1 MSVWGLIPLTAIHI
15 HRRTKAPVA
24 SSDCGSCE
32 FFFPA
37 HLFFHCPLGKR
48 TGFFVLLCR
57 RGGWSGGGG
66 QLTKE
71 PRHYHSRNRPLRAPP
86 PPECSLTTG
95 QRASPNSQRVLV
107 QTTGQLVVPGLKP
120 TACKL
125 NPFGIQS
132 TLRCFFSLSGSA
144 SQRRPGN
151 DPVVRQHLA
160 LPLLIAGKGPI

>member
-1 MSVWGLIPLTAIHI
+1 MSVWGSIPLTGIHI

-24 SSDCGSCE
+24 SSDCESCE
-32 FFFPA
+32 FFF
-37 HLFFHCPLGKR
+37 LLICFF
-48 TGFFVLLCR
+48 TVLSVRGQVFLCSSV
-57 RGGWSGGGG
+57 GEEDGAGGG

-132 TLRCFFSLSGSA
+132 TLRCFFSLSGFA

>member
-1 MSVWGLIPLTAIHI
+1 MSVCGLIPLTWIHI
-15 HRRTKAPVA
+15 HWHTKAVFLFYFPSFVFHRPQV
-24 SSDCGSCE
+24 
-32 FFFPA
+32 FFF
-37 HLFFHCPLGKR
+37 
-48 TGFFVLLCR
+48 LCSCVSEEHGGERSRGR
-57 RGGWSGGGG
+57 RG

-71 PRHYHSRNRPLRAPP
+71 PRHYHSRNRPLRLPP

-95 QRASPNSQRVLV
+95 QRASPNSQRVLM

-132 TLRCFFSLSGSA
+132 TLPRFFFSLSLSGFA
-144 SQRRPGN
+144 SQLRPGN
-151 DPVVRQHLA
+151 DPAVRQHLA